1 MKYNTV
7 IFDMD
12 GTLLN
17 TIGDLAWSLNE
28 TLSHFGMPPKTIAEV
43 TKMVGDGSLML
54 VKRAVPENTD
64 EETVKKIFA
73 EFKETYRTHLAVFTK
88 PYPGIMDLLDKL
100 GKRGYKIAIVSN
112 KPDKALKELNDIY
125 FGGRIAV
132 AVGDRDGARTKPAP
146 DLVNIAL
153 KELKSDIRETVY
165 IGDSEVDIKTA
176 KNCGM
181 DCISVDWGFRSR
193 ETLIEKG
200 AANIAGTADDIIK
213 FMGENK

>member
-1 MKYNTV
+1 M
-7 IFDMD
+7 
-12 GTLLN
+12 
-17 TIGDLAWSLNE
+17 
-28 TLSHFGMPPKTIAEV
+28 
-43 TKMVGDGSLML
+43 
-54 VKRAVPENTD
+54 
-64 EETVKKIFA
+64 
-73 EFKETYRTHLAVFTK
+73 
-88 PYPGIMDLLDKL
+88 
-100 GKRGYKIAIVSN
+100 SN